1 MKFIHA
7 ADIHLDSPLV
17 GLSAYQDAPADLLRL
32 ATRSAF
38 ENLVAEAIAE
48 EVDFMIIA
56 GDLYDGPWR
65 DFNTGLF
72 FAREMGRLNAAG
84 IPVYLLMGNHDAESE
99 MTKRLVL
106 PPNVFK
112 FDAKKPQTYKIDK
125 LRVALHGRSFKDA
138 ATTENL
144 AVTYPASVQGW
155 FNIGVLHT
163 ALEGNTVHA
172 NYAPCSVAELQAK
185 GYQYWALGHVHEH
198 RIISGNCTIAFPGN
212 LQGRH
217 IRESGPRGAL
227 MVTASDTD
235 VTSVDRFFVDVL
247 RWHRLDVDVSGLD
260 TMTEVIAAVG
270 QGLEGVLRGADAHKP
285 HAVRVIV
292 SGACQAHAELFGLET
307 QLREEIKAQAVSL
320 GNERLWIEKVRLE
333 TAPVETQASISMRAD
348 AVAELQVLLTG
359 APRDNALL
367 TSMHQEL
374 MTLVGKL
381 PLEVVTAI
389 PALEDVRAGRLEK
402 LLQQTTPS
410 LIAQLAKAA

>member
-1 MKFIHA
+1 M
-7 ADIHLDSPLV
+7 
-17 GLSAYQDAPADLLRL
+17 GLYAYQDAPAELLRL

-38 ENLVAEAIAE
+38 ENLVDGAIAE

-72 FAREMGRLNAAG
+72 FAREMGRLNAVN

-112 FDAKKPQTYKIDK
+112 FDSKKPQTYKIDK

-138 ATTENL
+138 ATTENF
-144 AVTYPASVQGW
+144 AATYPAPVAGW

-172 NYAPCSVAELQAK
+172 NYAPCSVAELQTK

-217 IRESGPRGAL
+217 IRETGPRGAL

-235 VTSVDRFFVDVL
+235 VMSVDRYFVDVL
-247 RWHRLDVDVSGLD
+247 RWHRMDVNVSGLN
-260 TMTEVIAAVG
+260 TMTEVVAAVAL
-270 QGLEGVLRGADAHKP
+270 GLEGILRGADADKP
-285 HAVRVIV
+285 HAVRVVI
-292 SGACQAHAELFGLET
+292 SGACHAHAELFGLET

-320 GNERLWIEKVRLE
+320 GSERLWIEKVRLE
-333 TAPVETQASISMRAD
+333 TKPIETEESISLRAD
-348 AVAELQVLLTG
+348 AVAELQGLLAG
-359 APRDNALL
+359 ASSDTALL
-367 TSMHQEL
+367 TSMHQDL
-374 MTLVGKL
+374 MTLIGKL
-381 PLEVVTAI
+381 PLEVVNAI
-389 PALEDVRAGRLEK
+389 PALEHVRAGRLEI
-402 LLQQTTPS
+402 LIQQTTAS
-410 LIAQLAKAA
+410 LIAQVAKAA

>member
-1 MKFIHA
+1 MRNGSTLVDTGRNINGGRLKFIHA

-112 FDAKKPQTYKIDK
+112 FDAKKPQTYKIEK

-163 ALEGNTVHA
+163 AALWVCYPLARLPTCRHA
-172 NYAPCSVAELQAK
+172 AIRAKPVRQGKKLVFLRVWAFPEPAQGGPAARAADLPAMALAPC
-185 GYQYWALGHVHEH
+185 
-198 RIISGNCTIAFPGN
+198 
-212 LQGRH
+212 
-217 IRESGPRGAL
+217 RG
-227 MVTASDTD
+227 
-235 VTSVDRFFVDVL
+235 
-247 RWHRLDVDVSGLD
+247 GL
-260 TMTEVIAAVG
+260 
-270 QGLEGVLRGADAHKP
+270 
-285 HAVRVIV
+285 
-292 SGACQAHAELFGLET
+292 
-307 QLREEIKAQAVSL
+307 
-320 GNERLWIEKVRLE
+320 
-333 TAPVETQASISMRAD
+333 
-348 AVAELQVLLTG
+348 
-359 APRDNALL
+359 
-367 TSMHQEL
+367 
-374 MTLVGKL
+374 
-381 PLEVVTAI
+381 
-389 PALEDVRAGRLEK
+389 
-402 LLQQTTPS
+402 
-410 LIAQLAKAA
+410 

>member
-17 GLSAYQDAPADLLRL
+17 GLYAYQDAPAELLRL

-38 ENLVAEAIAE
+38 ENLVDGAIAE

-72 FAREMGRLNAAG
+72 FAREMGRLNAVN

-138 ATTENL
+138 ATTENF
-144 AVTYPASVQGW
+144 AATYPAPVAGW

-172 NYAPCSVAELQAK
+172 NYAPCSVAELQTK

-217 IRESGPRGAL
+217 IRETGPRGAL

-235 VTSVDRFFVDVL
+235 VMSVDRYFVDVL
-247 RWHRLDVDVSGLD
+247 RWHRMDVNVSGLN
-260 TMTEVIAAVG
+260 TMTEVVAAVAL
-270 QGLEGVLRGADAHKP
+270 GLEGILRGADADKP
-285 HAVRVIV
+285 HAVRVVI
-292 SGACQAHAELFGLET
+292 SGACPAHAELFGLET

-320 GNERLWIEKVRLE
+320 GSERLWIEKVRLE
-333 TAPVETQASISMRAD
+333 TKPIETEESISLRAD
-348 AVAELQVLLTG
+348 AVAELQGLLAG
-359 APRDNALL
+359 ASSDTALL
-367 TSMHQEL
+367 TSMHQDL
-374 MTLVGKL
+374 MTLIGKL
-381 PLEVVTAI
+381 PLEVVNAI
-389 PALEDVRAGRLEK
+389 PALEHVRAGRLEI
-402 LLQQTTPS
+402 LIQQTTAS
-410 LIAQLAKAA
+410 LIAQVAKAA